1 VEGIAL
7 PHGGFAAMSTP
18 LLPVLIVED
27 DESLGR
33 TLSAALRSEVD
44 STCVD
49 NAEDAMFKLGEKRYS
64 VVVLDVMLRASSG
77 LYVIDFLRSLPEGH
91 RPAVLIVTGAKSQVL
106 ANIDRAI
113 VKAIMFKPVDLEPF
127 AALVRV
133 MAVRSTREQLHDSSS
148 GGGPSTSNGKF
159 EVSPETGKET
169 KFLL

>member
-1 VEGIAL
+1 
-7 PHGGFAAMSTP
+7 MSSP

-33 TLSAALRSEVD
+33 TLSAALRSEVE

-64 VVVLDVMLRASSG
+64 VVVLDVMLKASSG
-77 LYVIDFLRSLPEGH
+77 LYVIDFLRSLPEAH
-91 RPAVLIVTGAKSQVL
+91 RPAVLIVTGAKSQALGNV
-106 ANIDRAI
+106 DRAI

-133 MAVRSTREQLHDSSS
+133 MAVRSTREQLQDSPA
-148 GGGPSTSNGKF
+148 GGGSAPAKGKLD
-159 EVSPETGKET
+159 VSPEPGKET